1 MSGTSDMGIDAKRA
15 AFDVAPF
22 VAADVPEVFALWR
35 ACEGIGLFGETEAM
49 VCDCLARS
57 PGLSFVA
64 RRAGRIVGAV
74 LCTSDGRRGY
84 LHHLAVA
91 AGARRLGI
99 GRALAERGRDAM
111 REQGLPKC
119 HLFVL
124 RTNPDGFEFWKRL
137 GWVTR
142 DDLTMMSATLR
153 RED

>member
-1 MSGTSDMGIDAKRA
+1 MSGADRIGGVTGA

-22 VAADVPEVFALWR
+22 TSADVPEVFALWR

-64 RRAGRIVGAV
+64 RREGRIVGAV

-91 AGARRLGI
+91 ADARRLGI
-99 GRALAERGRDAM
+99 GRALALRGLEVM
-111 REQGLPKC
+111 RAQGLPKC

-124 RTNPDGFEFWKRL
+124 RDNPGGFEFWKQL
-137 GWVTR
+137 GWVER
-142 DDLTMMSATLR
+142 DDLTMMSATLV
-153 RED
+153 REP

>member
-1 MSGTSDMGIDAKRA
+1 VSGAVGSEGA

-22 VAADVPEVFALWR
+22 TSADVPEVFALWR
-35 ACEGIGLFGETEAM
+35 ACEGLGLFGETEER
-49 VCDCLARS
+49 VRDCLARS

-64 RRAGRIVGAV
+64 RRGGRIAGAV

-91 AGARRLGI
+91 ADARRLGI
-99 GRALAERGRDAM
+99 GRALALRGIAVM

-124 RTNPDGFEFWKRL
+124 RDNPDGLEFWKQL

-142 DDLTMMSATLR
+142 DDVTMMSTTLATGA
-153 RED
+153 